1 MSHRNKGKKS
11 KQHFHNLKAKRKTKA
26 NGKLKAL
33 VKAKKLKVLS
43 KLKSEETVD
52 KRTLKSYED
61 SIKRNLKV
69 KQQAKQQAKQL
80 AKQQIKHNWDKKLQK
95 TDSPIPVKSYE
106 EAADYMWDKYG
117 DCEFYDVN
125 EYETNNRKICKI
137 ILDNLTGIFHTVY
150 FDITDL
156 IRTVDRLDTIETG
169 ITGFKGYKQTGNHF
183 FDIL

>member
-1 MSHRNKGKKS
+1 MSRRNKGKKS
-11 KQHFHNLKAKRKTKA
+11 KHNFNNLKAKRKTKA

-33 VKAKKLKVLS
+33 LKAKKLKVLS
-43 KLKSEETVD
+43 QLKSEETVD

-69 KQQAKQQAKQL
+69 KQQAKQL

-137 ILDNLTGIFHTVY
+137 ILDNLTDEFHTVY

-183 FDIL
+183 FDIM